1 LVFCSLAVKEFNS
14 KTNICFTTTIL
25 FLKRALVVCLGC
37 TFTFLV
43 ILILSLTLS
52 PHYFEKHILEVDSA
66 ERYDIQSILSDVYL
80 KCETNDIIGLL
91 GRNGS
96 GKSTLLKI
104 IFGIENADFKCEL
117 TKL

>member
-1 LVFCSLAVKEFNS
+1 LYAW
-14 KTNICFTTTIL
+14 
-25 FLKRALVVCLGC
+25 VVLLR
-37 TFTFLV
+37 FF
-43 ILILSLTLS
+43 ILIFLILS
-52 PHYFEKHILEVDSA
+52 PHYFEKHILEVDSVHK
-66 ERYDIQSILSDVYL
+66 RYDIQSILSDVYL

-104 IFGIENADFKCEL
+104 IFGIEMLILSSCEL